1 MSNYIY
7 KSHNVPVLLC
17 HEDGNKGKNIVAMS
31 RKNKFVRTASP
42 RRRRGESDKK
52 LGTFQGHLL

>member
-7 KSHNVPVLLC
+7 KSYNVPVLLC
-17 HEDGNKGKNIVAMS
+17 HEDGNKGKNIVATS

-42 RRRRGESDKK
+42 RRRRGESGKK
-52 LGTFQGHLL
+52 NRLFQL